1 MKNLTFTC
9 ILTVFITFPVT
20 SQNKSENEEW
30 LKDAGFGMFIH
41 WSMDSQLG
49 VVISHST
56 VGASDDYTN
65 RYFNELPKTFN
76 PTDFDADRMAVLAKL
91 AGMKYLVFTA
101 KHHSGFCMWD
111 TETTPFNI
119 MNTPYNQDIVKNYI
133 NACRKYG
140 LKVGLYFSPEDFW
153 FLYQNDE
160 LIRRRNIDDISDDLR
175 KKYIDYNQRQ
185 CRELLTK
192 YGPIDVMFFDGGE
205 GSLIKAL
212 KPFCWDINPDLL
224 ITRGE
229 LQTPEQYLPGIT
241 SERVWESCIT
251 MGTQWQFKPTNESY
265 KSGGQI
271 IKMLAETRAKGGA
284 LLLNI
289 GPDAYG
295 NIPFEQDR
303 NLREVAAWYFIN
315 HEAVDSVRPW
325 IITNEGDIWFSQSKD
340 DQSVYTVLFDQ
351 KDWPRGE
358 RREFL
363 LNSVKA
369 TPDTKV
375 SVLGQS
381 DKIVEYMSVDPVSR
395 YSQESDGLKISVVRA
410 QRIYNNH
417 KWPNPIVVK
426 LENVEKALE
435 PPVIRTIEDAGLDD
449 GRATFTVSLDELGDA
464 DKLSIGIQYRKAPTT
479 LNERV
484 AGAEWINSE
493 TMEVDKKGEFKVI
506 LKDLDSGSYQY
517 RAVVIHPKIM
527 ISGEIYTVNIN

>member
-1 MKNLTFTC
+1 MKKISLYLTLSVIC
-9 ILTVFITFPVT
+9 LTGL
-20 SQNKSENEEW
+20 SQNKPEKEEW

-49 VVISHST
+49 IVISHST
-56 VGASDDYTN
+56 VGASEDYAN

-76 PTDFDADRMAVLAKL
+76 PTDFDADRIAVLAKL
-91 AGMKYLVFTA
+91 AGMKYMVFTA

-111 TETTPFNI
+111 TETSPFNI
-119 MNTPYNQDIVKNYI
+119 MNTPYKQDIVKDYI
-133 NACRKYG
+133 EACRKYG

-153 FLYQNDE
+153 FLYQNGE
-160 LIRRRNIDDISDDLR
+160 LIRRSNIDDISDELR
-175 KKYIDYNQRQ
+175 TKYIDYNQRQ

-192 YGPIDVMFFDGGE
+192 YGPVDVMFFDGGE

-212 KPFCWDINPDLL
+212 KPYCWEINPDLL

-265 KSGGQI
+265 KSGARM
-271 IKMLAETRAKGGA
+271 IKMLVETRAKGGA

-315 HEAVDSVRPW
+315 HETVDNVRPW
-325 IITNEGDIWFSQSKD
+325 IITNEGEIWFCKSRD
-340 DQSVYTVLFDQ
+340 DQTVYTTLFGQ
-351 KDWPRGE
+351 TDWARGE
-358 RREFL
+358 RREFTI
-363 LNSVKA
+363 NSVKA
-369 TPDTKV
+369 TDQTKV
-375 SVLGQS
+375 SVLGQN
-381 DKIVEYMSVDPVSR
+381 DKIVEYMGVDPESR
-395 YSQESDGLKISVVRA
+395 FEQTENGLKISVVRG

-417 KWPNPIVVK
+417 KWPNPIVLK

-435 PPVIRTIEDAGLDD
+435 PPVIRTMENPELTGRNVTFMAILDD
-449 GRATFTVSLDELGDA
+449 LGDA
-464 DKLSIGIQYRKAPTT
+464 EKVGIAIQYRNAPTT

-484 AGAEWINSE
+484 ADADWAQTEIIEVGKPGNYEVTLEDLSLGA
-493 TMEVDKKGEFKVI
+493 
-506 LKDLDSGSYQY
+506 YQY
-517 RAVVIHPKIM
+517 RAVVIHPWIM
-527 ISGEIYTVNIN
+527 ISGEIYTFNIN

>member
-1 MKNLTFTC
+1 M
-9 ILTVFITFPVT
+9 
-20 SQNKSENEEW
+20 EEW

-49 VVISHST
+49 IVISHST
-56 VGASDDYTN
+56 VGASEDYTN
-65 RYFNELPKTFN
+65 RYFNELPETFN

-91 AGMKYLVFTA
+91 AGMKYMVFTA

-119 MNTPYNQDIVKNYI
+119 MNTPYKQDIVKDYI
-133 NACRKYG
+133 SACRKHG

-160 LIRRRNIDDISDDLR
+160 LIRRSNIDDIPDDLME
-175 KKYIDYNQRQ
+175 KYIEYNQRQ

-192 YGPIDVMFFDGGE
+192 YGPVDVVFFDGGE

-212 KPFCWDINPDLL
+212 KPYCWGINPELL

-265 KSGGQI
+265 KSGAQI
-271 IKMLAETRAKGGA
+271 IKMLVETRAKGGA

-315 HEAVDSVRPW
+315 HEAIDNVRPW
-325 IITNEGDIWFSQSKD
+325 IITNEGDIWFCQSKD
-340 DQSVYTVLFDQ
+340 SQTVYAFLFDQ
-351 KDWPRGE
+351 KNWTRGD
-358 RREFL
+358 RREFKI
-363 LNSVKA
+363 NSVQA
-369 TPDTKV
+369 TNQTKV
-375 SVLGQS
+375 SVLGQN
-381 DKIVEYMSVDPVSR
+381 DKIVEYMSVDPASKF
-395 YSQESDGLKISVVRA
+395 SQNSDGLNISVVRA

-417 KWPNPIVVK
+417 KWPNPIVLK
-426 LENVEKALE
+426 LDNVEKALE
-435 PPVIRTIEDAGLDD
+435 PPFIRTIEDVKQEGSNV
-449 GRATFTVSLDELGDA
+449 TFMVSLEDLGDA
-464 DKLSIGIQYRKAPTT
+464 EAVRIAFQYRKAPTT

-484 AGAEWINSE
+484 AGAEWILTE
-493 TMEVDKKGEFKVI
+493 TTDVDKPGEYKVT
-506 LKDLDSGSYQY
+506 LEDLSPGAYQY
-517 RAVVIHPKIM
+517 RAVVIHPRL
-527 ISGEIYTVNIN
+527 

>member
-1 MKNLTFTC
+1 MKKLALTIILTFLI
-9 ILTVFITFPVT
+9 ILPVT
-20 SQNKSENEEW
+20 SQNKPEKERW

-49 VVISHST
+49 IVISHST
-56 VGASDDYTN
+56 VAASEDYTN

-91 AGMKYLVFTA
+91 AGMKYMVFTA

-119 MNTPYNQDIVKNYI
+119 MNTPYKQDIVKDYI
-133 NACRKYG
+133 EACRKYG

-153 FLYQNDE
+153 FLNQNDE
-160 LIRRRNIDDISDDLR
+160 LIRRTNIDDISDDLR
-175 KKYIDYNQRQ
+175 NKYIDYNQRQ

-192 YGPIDVMFFDGGE
+192 YGPVDVMFFDGGE
-205 GSLIKAL
+205 GSLIQAL
-212 KPFCWDINPDLL
+212 KPFCWNINQDLL

-271 IKMLAETRAKGGA
+271 IKMLVETRSKGGA

-315 HEAVDSVRPW
+315 HEAVDKVRPW
-325 IITNEGDIWFSQSKD
+325 IITNEGNIWFCQSKEG
-340 DQSVYTVLFDQ
+340 QTVYAVLFGQ
-351 KDWPRGE
+351 TDWARGE
-358 RREFL
+358 RREFTL
-363 LNSVKA
+363 HSVKA
-369 TPDTKV
+369 TDQTKV
-375 SVLGQS
+375 SVLGQN
-381 DKIVEYMSVDPVSR
+381 DKIVEYMNTVDPVSR
-395 YSQESDGLKISVVRA
+395 YSQDTDGLNISVVRA

-417 KWPNPIVVK
+417 KWPNPIVIK
-426 LENVEKALE
+426 LENVEKALI
-435 PPVIRTIEDAGLDD
+435 PPVIRTLENIELEG
-449 GRATFTVSLDELGDA
+449 GNVTFKVMLDELGDA
-464 DKLSIGIQYRKAPTT
+464 EKVGVAIQYRKAPTT

-484 AGAEWINSE
+484 AGADWIISE

-506 LKDLDSGSYQY
+506 
-517 RAVVIHPKIM
+517 
-527 ISGEIYTVNIN
+527 